1 MMHGTHTS
9 LKCLRSNKKELKS
22 MLTDQSSPSQKRIK
36 RMTKLLNLK
45 IRTNKELTNRYLHS
59 KTITMMARSQKL
71 KDHLP
76 KTQSQNQGKRNRSK
90 KRSLI
95 VLITNSS
102 SSLLAMAQ
110 CIEFQYS
117 TSTQNLSTER
127 STTTKSYR
135 GHQCGVAAP
144 LPTTITAKASTMT
157 ETKLTRR
164 MKQNQPISYP
174 SLSLSTL

>member
-1 MMHGTHTS
+1 
-9 LKCLRSNKKELKS
+9 
-22 MLTDQSSPSQKRIK
+22 
-36 RMTKLLNLK
+36 MTKLLNLK

-59 KTITMMARSQKL
+59 KTITMMARSQRH

-117 TSTQNLSTER
+117 TSTQNPSTER
-127 STTTKSYR
+127 STTTKSYQGR
-135 GHQCGVAAP
+135 QCGVAAP

-157 ETKLTRR
+157 ETKLIRR